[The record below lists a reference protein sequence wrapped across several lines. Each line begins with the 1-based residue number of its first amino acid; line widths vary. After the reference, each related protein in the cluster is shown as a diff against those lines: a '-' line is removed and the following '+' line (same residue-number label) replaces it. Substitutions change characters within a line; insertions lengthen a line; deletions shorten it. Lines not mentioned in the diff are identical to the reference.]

1 MVAYAGL
8 VAVLSL
14 VPSLSFQLTTTSRF
28 RHPTLSSAQ
37 RISNLQPNNDLQHHH
52 KVYSSLNLVSPS
64 AALSAVGSPLGSI
77 AVLAFVILVHE
88 AGHFIAAR
96 SLGINVD
103 EFSVGV
109 GPRLLGVRKV
119 DNGDNTVF
127 EWIKETDEI
136 NESSQP
142 KEGIEF
148 SLRAF
153 PLGGYVKFP
162 ENYDREQAFEQED
175 VARRARNVAR
185 EMRVENASGLEKA
198 LESIAA
204 KSFILNAMSLGLLK
218 KWVEGRENEQ
228 LKQAEDEVLLESKNI
243 SATKKSKGGSW
254 LSTLPWVSKYDNSQV
269 DAEGSAQSTLQLL
282 QAAKQPDVEYYTD
295 PNLLQNRPW
304 NERAIVLSGG
314 VVFNIILA
322 FVCYF
327 GELTLGRGLP
337 HPIFDAGAVVSSIP
351 SKESPSF
358 GVLKQGDVIVGVNDV
373 IISTVNAKQTIYAS
387 QTEISDVIST
397 IRKTPDGESVRL
409 TIFHGK
415 ESDKKEVVVVTPKRN
430 DDGLASIGVMLGP
443 NYLKTELI
451 KASSLFDAVSKSAAA
466 VYDIT
471 SQTASSIFGL
481 LIGLLF
487 GKGLPA
493 GTSMSGPIGVVKSG
507 ADVVKTSDLPAI
519 VAFAASISVNLA
531 VVNSL
536 PLPALD
542 GGQLLFVLAEAAAG
556 RKIDQRVQEAI
567 NATALTLLLFI
578 SVGTAVGDVTSIFK

>member
-1 MVAYAGL
+1 
-8 VAVLSL
+8 
-14 VPSLSFQLTTTSRF
+14 
-28 RHPTLSSAQ
+28 
-37 RISNLQPNNDLQHHH
+37 
-52 KVYSSLNLVSPS
+52 
-64 AALSAVGSPLGSI
+64 SPLGSI

-109 GPRLLGVRKV
+109 GPRLLG
-119 DNGDNTVF
+119 
-127 EWIKETDEI
+127 
-136 NESSQP
+136 SSQP

-162 ENYDREQAFEQED
+162 ENYDREQAYEQED
-175 VARRARNVAR
+175 
-185 EMRVENASGLEKA
+185 
-198 LESIAA
+198 
-204 KSFILNAMSLGLLK
+204 
-218 KWVEGRENEQ
+218 
-228 LKQAEDEVLLESKNI
+228 
-243 SATKKSKGGSW
+243 
-254 LSTLPWVSKYDNSQV
+254 
-269 DAEGSAQSTLQLL
+269 
-282 QAAKQPDVEYYTD
+282 PDVEYYTD

-373 IISTVNAKQTIYAS
+373 IIST
-387 QTEISDVIST
+387 TEISDVIST

-578 SVGTAVGDVTSIFK
+578 SVGTAVGDVTSI